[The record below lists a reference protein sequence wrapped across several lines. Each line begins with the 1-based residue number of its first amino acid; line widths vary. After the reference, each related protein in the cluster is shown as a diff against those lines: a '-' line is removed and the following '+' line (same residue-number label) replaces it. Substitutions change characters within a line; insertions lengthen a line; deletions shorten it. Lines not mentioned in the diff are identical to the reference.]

1 LERYTTTLL
10 ETVSEKDALTKF
22 STQAFVDRLPSRPG
36 QYRVDAYL
44 NRLIDLLAKYRS
56 DDIRTMYV
64 GVTAN
69 NIYSGDSNYFFA
81 AYNEKNGAGAG
92 ILSYSMMLAQTLGE
106 PYQSRKRLTERM
118 AKELVPPSLTS
129 LGIPRPT
136 DPTDP
141 YSYSNGVERL
151 GQKSL
156 TLSDSTREALEKFRT
171 LH

>member
-1 LERYTTTLL
+1 LE
-10 ETVSEKDALTKF
+10 ETD
-22 STQAFVDRLPSRPG
+22 
-36 QYRVDAYL
+36 
-44 NRLIDLLAKYRS
+44 
-56 DDIRTMYV
+56 
-64 GVTAN
+64 
-69 NIYSGDSNYFFA
+69 
-81 AYNEKNGAGAG
+81 GAEAC

-129 LGIPRPT
+129 LGIPRPA

-151 GQKSL
+151 AQKSL
-156 TLSDSTREALEKFRT
+156 ALSDSTREALEKFRT